1 MAQSLKKHH
10 PRRDEQNREVAI
22 DSGSWHP
29 FEHMRRQFEH
39 LFQDVAN
46 MPTLFSRQQRFDV
59 EPFWNNDFTMIKAP
73 AVDIV
78 ENEKEYEITAEVP
91 GVDEKQLSVKVVNG
105 TLLLKGEKREDRDET
120 SKSYHLTERRYG
132 AFERIFTLPQG
143 VDADQIKAV
152 FKSGVLKV
160 TLPKKA
166 EAIQPE
172 KTVDINID

>member
-1 MAQSLKKHH
+1 MAQSLKKLH
-10 PRRDEQNREVAI
+10 PRNDEQNREVAI

-29 FEHMRRQFEH
+29 FEHVRRQFEH

-46 MPTLFSRQQRFDV
+46 MPSLFSRQPRFDL
-59 EPFWNNDFTMIKAP
+59 EPFWNSDFTMIKSP

-78 ENEKEYEITAEVP
+78 ENEKAFEITAEVP
-91 GVDEKQLSVKVVNG
+91 GVDEKNLSVKVVNG
-105 TLLLKGEKREDRDET
+105 TLQLKGEKREERDET

-132 AFERIFTLPQG
+132 AFERVFNLPKT
-143 VDADQIKAV
+143 VDADQIKAA
-152 FKSGVLKV
+152 FKSGVLTV

-166 EAIQPE
+166 EAMQPE

>member
-1 MAQSLKKHH
+1 MTQSLKKLH
-10 PRRDEQNREVAI
+10 PRGGEQNHEVAI

-46 MPTLFSRQQRFDV
+46 MPSLFSRQHRFDL
-59 EPFWNNDFTMIKAP
+59 EPFWNTGFTVLKTP

-78 ENEKEYEITAEVP
+78 ENEKAFEITAEVP
-91 GVDEKQLSVKVVNG
+91 GVDEKQLSVKVING
-105 TLLLKGEKREDRDET
+105 TLLIKGEKQEERDET

-132 AFERIFTLPQG
+132 AFERVFNLPRT
-143 VDADQIKAV
+143 VDTEQVKAV

-166 EAIQPE
+166 DAMQPE
-172 KTVDINID
+172 KTVDINIA